1 MQRLRMQRGTPLPE
15 FAAMTKA
22 QIIAEVERRYGVPLD
37 PGMTKAE
44 LVAEAERLASGGL
57 TAEAEPDSPRRA
69 PGPAAGSAGLI
80 PSHRHAVPA
89 AHWPR

>member
-1 MQRLRMQRGTPLPE
+1 MASPLPE

-22 QIIAEVERRYGVPLD
+22 QIIAEVERRYGVALD

-57 TAEAEPDSPRRA
+57 TAEAEPDSQDE
-69 PGPAAGSAGLI
+69 L
-80 PSHRHAVPA
+80 PSLPLDLLG
-89 AHWPR
+89 